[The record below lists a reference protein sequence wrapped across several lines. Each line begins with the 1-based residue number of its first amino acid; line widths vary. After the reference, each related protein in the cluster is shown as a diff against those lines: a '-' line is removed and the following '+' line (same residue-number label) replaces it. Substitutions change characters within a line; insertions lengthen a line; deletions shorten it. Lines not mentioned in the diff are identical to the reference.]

1 MAVGRGKD
9 RDTRTSGGRHATY
22 PSEDQRCAP
31 ATLTQLQFGRSIP
44 DNEHRPTDW
53 RFDFVPFKARPLIEV
68 QTDKFLCTDIGFL
81 IEKMHSGVY
90 WAIFDGLS
98 EAERP
103 RLFKA
108 WGILFEEYVNWF
120 LTDRALTTPLL
131 FYSAPKW
138 RDGREYFD
146 GAFVQD
152 SRFMPMEYKG
162 GFIKIEARYSGNPN
176 AFESDLDLKIAEGCQ
191 QLASDPSI
199 WWNANRG
206 RLRVSQC
213 SNRLPGQL
221 ARSSRYR
228 VDRQF
233 DRM

>member
-1 MAVGRGKD
+1 MGRGKD

-138 RDGREYFD
+138 RDGRECFD

-152 SRFMPMEYKG
+152 SRFMPMEYK
-162 GFIKIEARYSGNPN
+162 
-176 AFESDLDLKIAEGCQ
+176 
-191 QLASDPSI
+191 
-199 WWNANRG
+199 
-206 RLRVSQC
+206 VV
-213 SNRLPGQL
+213 
-221 ARSSRYR
+221 SSRLKPAIQGTQTPSNLTLISKSRR
-228 VDRQF
+228 VANSSPVTLLFGGTQIGVDFAFHSARIDCQVSWHVLLGIE
-233 DRM
+233 